1 MDDKEFPT
9 ISAVIATFNSEAT
22 IKLCLESLFSQDYP
36 KNKLEVIIADGGS
49 GDSTLSIVSSF
60 KTKVINIP
68 KNKQEAE
75 YNKGVGVSH
84 AKNEILLFIDHD
96 NVLPHK
102 GWLKKMVQPLIE
114 NESIVASEVLRF
126 HYNPKD
132 NLLDRYFAL
141 LGGVDPVP
149 YYLGKDA
156 KLSWAFDK
164 YNLLGE
170 SKDMGQYYLVKF
182 TKDKIPTL
190 GANGFMIRRKLLKH
204 AYSDPKNFFHIDI
217 NYDLIKKGFN
227 TYAFVKDDIIHL
239 KRTRV
244 IDFIKFLVRRKW
256 IMEQQYFDSLKKRR
270 YAVFMASQDRLGL
283 LKYVFYS
290 ITIIKPTFDAFYGF
304 LKVRDVAWFVHPL
317 VCISFLITY
326 SLAVLNRKING
337 TINKV

>member
-1 MDDKEFPT
+1 MDDKKLPT

-22 IKLCLESLFSQDYP
+22 IKFCLDSLFKQDYP
-36 KNKLEVIIADGGS
+36 RDKLEVIIADGGS

-60 KTKVINIP
+60 KTKIIHIP
-68 KNKQEAE
+68 KDKQEAE

-114 NESIVASEVLRF
+114 NENIVASEVLRF

-149 YYLGKDA
+149 YYLGKNA
-156 KLSWAFDK
+156 KLSWAFDR

-170 SKDMGQYYLVKF
+170 SKDEGQYYLVKF

-190 GANGFMIRRKLLKH
+190 GANGFMIRRKLLKY
-204 AYSDPKNFFHIDI
+204 AKADPKNFFHIDI
-217 NYDLIKKGFN
+217 NYDLIKKGFD

-239 KRTRV
+239 KRTKV
-244 IDFIKFLVRRKW
+244 SDFMKFLIRRKW
-256 IMEQQYFDSLKKRR
+256 IMEQQYFDSLKRRR
-270 YAVFMASQDRLGL
+270 YAVFMSSQDKFGL
-283 LKYVFYS
+283 LRYVFYS
-290 ITIIKPTFDAFYGF
+290 VTIVKPTFDALYGF
-304 LKVRDVAWFVHPL
+304 CKIRDVAWFVHPL
-317 VCISFLITY
+317 VCLSFLVTY

-337 TINKV
+337 TINNV